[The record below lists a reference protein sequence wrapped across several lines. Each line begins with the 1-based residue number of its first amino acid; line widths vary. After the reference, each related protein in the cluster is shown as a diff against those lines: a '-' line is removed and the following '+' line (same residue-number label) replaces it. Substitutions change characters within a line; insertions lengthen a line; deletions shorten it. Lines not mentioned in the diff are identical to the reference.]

1 MMKSNTKHHY
11 DETYGSKPPQN
22 YERYF
27 VPTIGEPVARDLIRK
42 AELRPGERVLDV
54 ACGTGIVARLA
65 SEGVGNTGSVT
76 GTDINPGMLA
86 VAKSITSASPIEW
99 KEANAEEMPFPS
111 ESFDVVFCQMGLQ
124 FMDDKPSALNEMHRV
139 LAPGGRLLLNMPG
152 PAGAPFEILAEAME
166 RHISPSAKEFVNNVF
181 ALNNTDGIRQLMSD
195 ASFSDVDVEAKHKA
209 LALPEPKDFL
219 WQYVNSTPLAG
230 DLAEADE
237 EARISLEKEVVD
249 RWQDFVDDG
258 AFIYEQRIV
267 TASARK

>member
-1 MMKSNTKHHY
+1 
-11 DETYGSKPPQN
+11 
-22 YERYF
+22 
-27 VPTIGEPVARDLIRK
+27 
-42 AELRPGERVLDV
+42 
-54 ACGTGIVARLA
+54 
-65 SEGVGNTGSVT
+65 
-76 GTDINPGMLA
+76 
-86 VAKSITSASPIEW
+86 
-99 KEANAEEMPFPS
+99 
-111 ESFDVVFCQMGLQ
+111 
-124 FMDDKPSALNEMHRV
+124 MHRV

-181 ALNNTDGIRQLMSD
+181 ALNNTDGIRQLISD
-195 ASFSDVDVEAKHKA
+195 ASFSDVDVEAKQKA
-209 LALPEPKDFL
+209 LTLPAPKNFL

-237 EARISLEKEVVD
+237 EASISLEKEVVD